1 MRATIKIWLDDAPEV
16 EIRDGFAYVID
27 RSGEQVMERV
37 MSITNLML
45 YVRRGER
52 VLEAWR
58 RSSGQGDGV

>member
-1 MRATIKIWLDDAPEV
+1 MRATSKFWLDEAPKI

-27 RSGEQVMERV
+27 TSGDQIVERV
-37 MSITNLML
+37 MSITNLQL

-58 RSSGQGDGV
+58 RKKGGAT